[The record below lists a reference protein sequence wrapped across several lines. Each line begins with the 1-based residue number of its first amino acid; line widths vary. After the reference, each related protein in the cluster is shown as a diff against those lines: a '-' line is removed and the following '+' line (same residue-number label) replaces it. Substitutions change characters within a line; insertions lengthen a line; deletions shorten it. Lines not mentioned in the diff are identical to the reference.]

1 MMMVCSDD
9 DDDDDNDGDDDDVHS
24 YQLRNILKWKQSNS
38 VPKQEYPPL
47 L

>member
-9 DDDDDNDGDDDDVHS
+9 DDDDDDVHW
-24 YQLRNILKWKQSNS
+24 YQLGKILKWKQSNS